1 MLKYMVFCHAPLTS
15 SLSQEF
21 HEEFFRNFCETKG
34 NLFGGFTEWCL
45 PHSVVTYTTTVVKLL
60 IVNANSSVPNTFEVF
75 ANKLLGHLGGHA
87 LGKIVL
93 VKNDFEHFGLNK
105 V

>member
-1 MLKYMVFCHAPLTS
+1 MLEDVVFLHAPL
-15 SLSQEF
+15 LPCFSQEF
-21 HEEFFRNFCETKG
+21 HEKLFWNFCEAKR
-34 NLFGGFTEWCL
+34 NLFSRFTKWSL
-45 PHSVVTYTTTVVKLL
+45 PYSIITDSSTVVKLF
-60 IVNANSSVPNTFEVF
+60 IVNADSSVPNTFEVF

-93 VKNDFEHFGLNK
+93 VKNDFKHIGLIK